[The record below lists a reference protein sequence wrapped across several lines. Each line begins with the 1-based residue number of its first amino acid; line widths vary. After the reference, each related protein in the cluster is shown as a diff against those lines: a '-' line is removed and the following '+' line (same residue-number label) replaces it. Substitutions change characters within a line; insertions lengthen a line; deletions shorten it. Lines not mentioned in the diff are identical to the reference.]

1 MPSNPSMSAAIVGA
15 AESDK
20 IGYIEAGTTNVLL
33 GIEALS
39 RGAAHLVAVS
49 ATGVRWPLASALLLA
64 GSTRGISNVATAT
77 ESIITAH
84 NGAVLVSE
92 GGGAA

>member
-1 MPSNPSMSAAIVGA
+1 
-15 AESDK
+15 
-20 IGYIEAGTTNVLL
+20 
-33 GIEALS
+33 
-39 RGAAHLVAVS
+39 
-49 ATGVRWPLASALLLA
+49 
-64 GSTRGISNVATAT
+64 VATAT